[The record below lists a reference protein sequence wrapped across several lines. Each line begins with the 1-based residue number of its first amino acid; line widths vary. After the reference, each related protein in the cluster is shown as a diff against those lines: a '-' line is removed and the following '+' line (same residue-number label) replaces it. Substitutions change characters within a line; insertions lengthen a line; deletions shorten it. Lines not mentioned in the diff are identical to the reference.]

1 MTIIDLINQ
10 FSKLENCP
18 LCKPKLIYE
27 RDGRNYCQKYIIHN
41 GINLNHFQYR
51 NEDIRF
57 YYEEI
62 CLSIN
67 IYYQVTQKITRFD
80 NKINISM
87 QEFLYTL
94 EKIKL
99 LNDLE

>member
-18 LCKPKLIYE
+18 LCKNKLIYE
-27 RDGRNYCQKYIIHN
+27 RNGRNYCQKYIMYD

-51 NEDIRF
+51 HEDVKF
-57 YYEEI
+57 YCEEI
-62 CLSIN
+62 GLSIN
-67 IYYQVTQKITRFD
+67 IYYQVTQKITRFN